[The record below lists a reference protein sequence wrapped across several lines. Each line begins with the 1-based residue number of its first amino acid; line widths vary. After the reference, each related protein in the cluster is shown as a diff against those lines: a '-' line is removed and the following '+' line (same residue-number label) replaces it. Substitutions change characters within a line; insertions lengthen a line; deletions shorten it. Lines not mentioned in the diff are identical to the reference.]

1 MNFEQTYQEEKKQT
15 QEQKTLNGS
24 LEVLQ
29 VMSDQLMELTA
40 QCQNLETIVTQILS
54 SGSEKTLE
62 ADRKEQKEFLYKT
75 ISEMLEKNK
84 AELQNVQDKMEEVG
98 MSLKED
104 LETKSK
110 SLTEESVRTFQK
122 NVDELLDKVESHID
136 TSLSSIG
143 IAESK
148 LDSYLSN
155 YEKICERDYKNQ
167 FKLVMNMIAVVIVVF
182 ILGVGGLWFAQSY
195 GNGKRV
201 AEIALANVKEKIEVE
216 AVERYKSSAK
226 FTEDSCKYVAKNIS
240 KVKVGYLLYKY
251 IDGMDLQKYPDL
263 NVFYRKYLSE
273 GNKLYKET
281 NKGK

>member
-1 MNFEQTYQEEKKQT
+1 MNFEQTYQEEKNKT

-29 VMSDQLMELTA
+29 VMSDQLKELTT
-40 QCQNLETIVTQILS
+40 QCQNLETILTQILS

-104 LETKSK
+104 LEKQSDALTK
-110 SLTEESVRTFQK
+110 EMIRTFQK
-122 NVDELLDKVESHID
+122 NIDDLLDKAEFRIE
-136 TSLSSIG
+136 TSLSTIR

-148 LDSYLSN
+148 LDSYLAD

-195 GNGKRV
+195 GNGKKA
-201 AEIALANVKEKIEVE
+201 AEIALVDVKERIEEE
-216 AVERYKSSAK
+216 AVERYKSSAE
-226 FTEDSCKYVAKNIS
+226 FTEDSCKYVAQNIS

-251 IDGMDLQKYPDL
+251 IDGKDLQKYPDL